1 MPPDPGSYE
10 ERYRLTSGVALRLAG
25 GLLLVG
31 LGLVWQPPVISAASV
46 ILAVPV
52 IFSALTIAFAMPAVI
67 TIARRMIAFRADY
80 GGITLGVM
88 PTSLAALHRPA
99 IFIPWAEVEKIILYR
114 SGSPRWRGDL
124 PVQSISVQRRAGTAG
139 PVTGTP
145 VTGAPVTGTP
155 VTGTPVTG
163 TPVTGAASRSACTIT
178 GWKLN
183 RERLTAVAA
192 AVAPSIPVIDAGA
205 AGCSGQATQQ
215 P

>member
-25 GLLLVG
+25 GLLFVG

-46 ILAVPV
+46 ILAIPV
-52 IFSALTIAFAMPAVI
+52 IFSALTIAFVMPAVI
-67 TIARRMIAFRADY
+67 TMARRMTAFRADY

-114 SGSPRWRGDL
+114 AGSHGWGGNP
-124 PVQSISVQRRAGTAG
+124 PVRSISVQRRHGTAS
-139 PVTGTP
+139 PATAT
-145 VTGAPVTGTP
+145 
-155 VTGTPVTG
+155 
-163 TPVTGAASRSACTIT
+163 ASRAACTIT

-183 RERLTAVAA
+183 RERLTAVTA

-205 AGCSGQATQQ
+205 AGYSGETTRQR
-215 P
+215 

>member
-10 ERYRLTSGVALRLAG
+10 ERYRLTSDVVLRLAG

-46 ILAVPV
+46 ILAIPV

-114 SGSPRWRGDL
+114 AGSHRWRDNP
-124 PVQSISVQRRAGTAG
+124 PVQGISVHRRD
-139 PVTGTP
+139 
-145 VTGAPVTGTP
+145 GAAA
-155 VTGTPVTG
+155 
-163 TPVTGAASRSACTIT
+163 PVTGAASRAAYTIT

-183 RERLTAVAA
+183 RERLTAVTA

-205 AGCSGQATQQ
+205 AGCSGQTRQW
-215 P
+215 